1 MLEERS
7 FYGDLLYLICMSQD
21 VNLPLDYYKHV
32 SLFWTDLLHLMSG
45 KPIALTSVGPMRNW
59 ANDIKKIS
67 AEVIESY
74 ESVVQFNQRLT
85 EYYKQLSDTW
95 TEAQKKVDAKAPSI
109 PQDSEQIE
117 AYKRIWIDIFENDF
131 TQLFDSERFGQN
143 YSKLV
148 SAELDLTKHWE
159 NILNVTL
166 QSLRL
171 PTRKEVDEVYKELH
185 ELRKRVTKLEKE
197 TKNAK

>member
-1 MLEERS
+1 
-7 FYGDLLYLICMSQD
+7 MSQD

-45 KPIALTSVGPMRNW
+45 KPLALTSVGPMRNW

-85 EYYKQLSDTW
+85 EYYKQLTETW
-95 TEAQKKVDAKAPSI
+95 NEAQKKVNAKATSI
-109 PQDSEQIE
+109 PQDSEQLE

-131 TQLFDSERFGQN
+131 TQLFDYEKFGQN

-159 NILNVTL
+159 NILNVAL

-185 ELRKRVTKLEKE
+185 ELRKRVSKLEKKE
-197 TKNAK
+197 PSDAE

>member
-1 MLEERS
+1 
-7 FYGDLLYLICMSQD
+7 MSQD

-67 AEVIESY
+67 AEIIESY
-74 ESVVQFNQRLT
+74 ENVLQFNQRLT
-85 EYYKQLSDTW
+85 EYYKQLSETW
-95 TEAQKKVDAKAPSI
+95 TEAQKKVNSKASSI
-109 PQDSEQIE
+109 PQDSEQLE

-131 TQLFDSERFGQN
+131 TQLFDSEKFGQN

-148 SAELDLTKHWE
+148 SAELDLTRHWE

-185 ELRKRVTKLEKE
+185 ELRKRVSKLEKRGSSDAE
-197 TKNAK
+197 